1 METTFVEKV
10 FGFEFKF
17 EVLDEAQ
24 KTVSIALANK
34 QTMST
39 SLIVPAKVTH
49 NEVEYTVTEIA
60 EGAFEAAI
68 LITSAV
74 ISDGIK
80 TIKTRAFDKC
90 LRLEKISIADSV
102 TKIEALAFT
111 YCKFKKFAFP
121 SGVTEIPTFT
131 LAMCKELTTIT
142 IPNSVQVIANFAFS
156 SCSKLSKITIDN
168 SALNISV
175 SSRLVQDAKQK
186 IKITYLQ

>member
-49 NEVEYTVTEIA
+49 NEIEYTVTEIA

-80 TIKTRAFDKC
+80 TIKKCAFDKC
-90 LRLEKISIADSV
+90 LSLEKISIADSV

-111 YCKFKKFAFP
+111 CCKFKKFAFP
-121 SGVTEIPTFT
+121 SGVTEIPSST

-175 SSRLVQDAKQK
+175 SSRLVLNAKQK